1 MLVLIAEV
9 NGWRPQIT
17 SQILKSEVA
26 AVLADMGVSGGTAG
40 SGRRERE
47 MTVGRLFTAANEV
60 TIGGFWREHAKGELK
75 TGSDYKILRFLSPC

>member
-40 SGRRERE
+40 SGRRERDDS
-47 MTVGRLFTAANEV
+47 
-60 TIGGFWREHAKGELK
+60 GEILHGCK
-75 TGSDYKILRFLSPC
+75 RSDYWRLLERAREGRTKDRE